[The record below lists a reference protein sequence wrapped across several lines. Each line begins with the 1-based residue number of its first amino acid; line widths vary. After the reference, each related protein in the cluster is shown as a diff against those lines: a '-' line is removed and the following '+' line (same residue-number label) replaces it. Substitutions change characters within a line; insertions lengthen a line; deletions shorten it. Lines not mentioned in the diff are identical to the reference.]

1 LSGDMTMTPQI
12 AIETPAS
19 DEHVD
24 LFSKGLSA
32 FTGVG
37 ADHDLVEAHK
47 WFNIAAMR
55 GSREAMT
62 RRRELADM
70 MTQSQVAAAQKAAR
84 EWLTLAVN

>member
-1 LSGDMTMTPQI
+1 MTLQ
-12 AIETPAS
+12 AVIETPVS
-19 DEHVD
+19 EEPTE
-24 LFSKGLSA
+24 LFSRGLQA

-55 GSREAMT
+55 GNGDALA

-84 EWLTLAVN
+84 EWLNRAVN